1 MRLLITG
8 GGGFVGGNFAR
19 LILKERPSW
28 EVTVFDSLGGG
39 PRPVLEGLAEGFPKR
54 FHLIQG
60 AVTDRTAVESLLR
73 DRPFDAVVHFAARNP
88 SGLGEQDPREFVNI
102 NVEGTAVLLEACRK
116 AWDLQQGTFI
126 HLSSYEV
133 YGSGASG
140 IFTEESPLNPSTPY
154 AASKAAADEL
164 TLAYH
169 RTFGLRA
176 MVTRTTNIYGPFQS
190 ADKLIPATALRV
202 ADGRE
207 VQVFGSGANLRDW
220 IHVDDHNRGVLLALE
235 TGASGEVYHL
245 GARCERTNLE
255 VIRRV
260 ARLTARLLGRDEEG
274 TEGLIRFVD
283 DRAAHDARR
292 ALDPSK
298 AERLLGFSPRV
309 PFEQGLAQTV
319 QWVLASRRGRA
330 GA

>member
-19 LILKERPSW
+19 LVLRERPAW
-28 EVTVFDSLGGG
+28 EITVFDSMEGP
-39 PRPVLEGLAEGFPKR
+39 PRPVLAGLEEGSGGRLR
-54 FHLIQG
+54 LVRG
-60 AVTDRTAVESLLR
+60 AVTDPAAVASLFER
-73 DRPFDAVVHFAARNP
+73 RAFDAVVHFAAKNP
-88 SGLGEQDPREFVNI
+88 SGLGEQKPLEFVEI
-102 NVEGTAVLLEACRK
+102 NVVGTAVLLEACRK
-116 AWDLQQGTFI
+116 AWMRGCGRFI

-133 YGSGASG
+133 YGSGESG
-140 IFTEESPLNPSTPY
+140 IFTEESGLNPSTPY

-169 RTFGLRA
+169 RTFGLHA

-190 ADKLIPATALRV
+190 GDKLIPATARSV
-202 ADGRE
+202 AAGRE
-207 VQVFGSGANLRDW
+207 VQVFGSGENLRDW

-235 TGASGEVYHL
+235 NGAPGEVYHL

-255 VIRRV
+255 VVRSV
-260 ARLTARLLGRDEEG
+260 AKLAARLLGRDE
-274 TEGLIRFVD
+274 TAAEGLLRHVE

-298 AERLLGFSPRV
+298 AERLLGFAARV
-309 PFEQGLAQTV
+309 PFEEGLAQTV
-319 QWVLASRRGRA
+319 QWTLGSGERT